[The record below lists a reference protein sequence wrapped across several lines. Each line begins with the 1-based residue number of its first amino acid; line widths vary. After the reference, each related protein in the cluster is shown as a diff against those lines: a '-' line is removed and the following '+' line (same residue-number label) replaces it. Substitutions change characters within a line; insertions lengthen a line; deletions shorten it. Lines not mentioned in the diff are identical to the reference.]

1 MNEYR
6 ITVGGIEEGI
16 HSFTFEIKDS
26 FFKAFSQS
34 EVKHA
39 DIISTVLLERKNNKL
54 TLSIEL
60 NGRINH
66 LLCDICAEDLSV
78 EISSITRMMI
88 KETSGN
94 LESTDEIIYINSNDN
109 ELSIEHLLYELI
121 TLSLPKR
128 RQHPTNEDG
137 TTNCNE
143 EMISLIDKYN
153 NIEKKSSDTRWDA
166 LKDLKIK

>member
-6 ITVGGIEEGI
+6 ITIRGIEEGI

-39 DIISTVLLERKNNKL
+39 DIVSTILLEKKNNKL
-54 TLSIEL
+54 ELSIEL
-60 NGRINH
+60 NGSINH
-66 LLCDICAEDLSV
+66 LLCDICAE
-78 EISSITRMMI
+78 EISIDISLITKMMI
-88 KETSGN
+88 KETSEN
-94 LESTDEIIYINSNDN
+94 LESTDEIIYINSNDK
-109 ELSIEHLLYELI
+109 ELSIEHLIFELI
-121 TLSLPKR
+121 TLSLPNR
-128 RQHPTNEDG
+128 RQHPINEDG
-137 TTNCNE
+137 TTNCNK

-153 NIEKKSSDTRWDA
+153 NIERKSSDARWDA

>member
-1 MNEYR
+1 MSDYR
-6 ITVGGIEEGI
+6 IKIGGIADGI

-39 DIISTVLLERKNNKL
+39 TIIATVLLEKESDKL
-54 TLSIEL
+54 ALSIQL
-60 NGRINH
+60 NGEVNH
-66 LLCDICAEDLSV
+66 LLCDICAEDISV
-78 EISSITRMMI
+78 KIAFATKMI
-88 KETSGN
+88 VKETSED

-109 ELSIEHLLYELI
+109 ELSVEHLLFELI
-121 TLSLPKR
+121 TLSLPNK
-128 RQHPTNEDG
+128 RQHPVKKDG

-143 EMISLIDKYN
+143 EMIALIEKYN
-153 NIEKKSSDTRWDA
+153 EIEEKSSDPRWDA